1 MPLSTHKHIQKEVF
15 NNEKYS
21 MIKGRSLPNGKQKEE
36 QKQIQDKLNPKR
48 PTQAEQAKLKS
59 PMGFII
65 KPKYP

>member
-21 MIKGRSLPNGKQKEE
+21 MIKGLSLPNGKQKEE

>member
-21 MIKGRSLPNGKQKEE
+21 IIKGRSLPNGKQKEE